1 LSFGNSGK
9 VTTAFFPSTS
19 GVIFTDIVW
28 SLALQPDGKVV
39 AAGKVDQNP
48 PQEGIHSVFGLARYN
63 PDGSLDQSFGSGG
76 KVVTDFFPD
85 SDAAYSVSIQH
96 DGKIV
101 AVGAV
106 AVMRYNPDGSLDAS
120 FGSGG
125 KVATPLA
132 HGSQLSA
139 AAAVLQP
146 DGRIV
151 LGGNVMG
158 ALTYNFALARFNT
171 DGSIDSGFGSGGSV
185 VTEFP
190 GQVLALALEGD
201 GRIVAAGTNTFNFT
215 LARYNADG
223 SLDQTFGSSGLVNTD
238 ISGSGF
244 DSANKIAIQP
254 DGKIVAVGDGVF
266 ASGAAL
272 VVARYNSDG
281 SRDMAFGSSGIAMI
295 PKGSGHAVAIQPDG
309 KILAGGS
316 LEGPF
321 SVLSFLLVRFNPDGS
336 LDTGFGSSGVATTR
350 LIDDGR
356 CYAMEL
362 EPEGRVVLAGTSY
375 DLANSH
381 AAFALARFQ
390 VTGIPPEGF
399 GLVADPSAITLSRG
413 DKAVL
418 GVNILRQGGFAG
430 AVTVTA
436 PDASGMRIRISP
448 SSGST
453 TGSRLEFTC
462 KVKGKAVPGHYTL
475 SFVGADDSGHTQSCT
490 LAINVQ

>member
-1 LSFGNSGK
+1 
-9 VTTAFFPSTS
+9 
-19 GVIFTDIVW
+19 VW

-132 HGSQLSA
+132 HGSQLNA

-201 GRIVAAGTNTFNFT
+201 GRIVAAGTNTFNS
-215 LARYNADG
+215 LWPGIMPMAVSIRHSEAADW
-223 SLDQTFGSSGLVNTD
+223 S
-238 ISGSGF
+238 
-244 DSANKIAIQP
+244 
-254 DGKIVAVGDGVF
+254 
-266 ASGAAL
+266 
-272 VVARYNSDG
+272 
-281 SRDMAFGSSGIAMI
+281 I
-295 PKGSGHAVAIQPDG
+295 P
-309 KILAGGS
+309 
-316 LEGPF
+316 
-321 SVLSFLLVRFNPDGS
+321 
-336 LDTGFGSSGVATTR
+336 T
-350 LIDDGR
+350 
-356 CYAMEL
+356 
-362 EPEGRVVLAGTSY
+362 
-375 DLANSH
+375 
-381 AAFALARFQ
+381 FQ
-390 VTGIPPEGF
+390 VP
-399 GLVADPSAITLSRG
+399 
-413 DKAVL
+413 
-418 GVNILRQGGFAG
+418 
-430 AVTVTA
+430 
-436 PDASGMRIRISP
+436 ASISRIRLP
-448 SSGST
+448 FNQTAKSS
-453 TGSRLEFTC
+453 
-462 KVKGKAVPGHYTL
+462 
-475 SFVGADDSGHTQSCT
+475 Q
-490 LAINVQ
+490 